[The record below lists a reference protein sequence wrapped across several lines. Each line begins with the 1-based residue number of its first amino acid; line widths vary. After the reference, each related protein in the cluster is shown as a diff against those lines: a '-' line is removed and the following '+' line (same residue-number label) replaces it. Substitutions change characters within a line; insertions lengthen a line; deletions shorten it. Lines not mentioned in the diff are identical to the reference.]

1 MVYSINEIVKYL
13 QVIYYG
19 LVINNINLKCNREL
33 QSREMLYRKSLI
45 HFVVKKCISVGWYLF
60 ELNVTSF

>member
-19 LVINNINLKCNREL
+19 LVINNINLKCKQR
-33 QSREMLYRKSLI
+33 
-45 HFVVKKCISVGWYLF
+45 
-60 ELNVTSF
+60 TSITGNAL